1 MTLVTIHPPRRHIA
15 EKFTTFQT
23 QATSRV
29 RPLARARALSP
40 VRRRGSEREREG
52 EGAPGVERARETRRA
67 NRTERESTP
76 PESTDRLRGQE
87 RITRLGAKR
96 EGDTLART
104 VLGRLGREPVEG
116 TDLVRSRFQISRFS
130 RRIALARRRASPRG
144 ESRSEIEGCTRRR
157 TACAI
162 ASRSREDSRAVVTCH
177 RPPFDYR
184 RFTDFRHSAC
194 DTAEA
199 PRMCTYARAPGA

>member
-104 VLGRLGREPVEG
+104 VLGRLGRELVEG
-116 TDLVRSRFQISRFS
+116 TDLVRSRFKISRFS
-130 RRIALARRRASPRG
+130 RRIALARHRASPKRSKG
-144 ESRSEIEGCTRRR
+144 ARAVESRCNRVTVARGF
-157 TACAI
+157 
-162 ASRSREDSRAVVTCH
+162 SRGRYMSPSTVRLPS
-177 RPPFDYR
+177 
-184 RFTDFRHSAC
+184 FTDFRHSAC

-199 PRMCTYARAPGA
+199 PRICTYARAPGA